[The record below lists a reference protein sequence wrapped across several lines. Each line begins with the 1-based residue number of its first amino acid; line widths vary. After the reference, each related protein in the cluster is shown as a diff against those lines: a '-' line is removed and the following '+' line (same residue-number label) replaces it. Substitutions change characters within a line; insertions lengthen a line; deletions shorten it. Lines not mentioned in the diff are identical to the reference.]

1 MMYKFIALLLL
12 VLTPIFS
19 YIIVKL
25 FGLNRLKLLFPDV
38 AFPLYVLEIILVSD
52 KFLTHGLL
60 PYLISLF
67 SLLALAI
74 AAFLIFKKHR
84 FSYKRFIKLFWRVG
98 FLVSLLFYFGLVI
111 YIFLIWL
118 PLLWHF
124 LFPKIK
130 PLVLWTA
137 PQKLDRKSNEMGCFS
152 YEIELWR

>member
-67 SLLALAI
+67 SLLALTI

-98 FLVSLLFYFGLVI
+98 FLVTLLFYFGLVI
-111 YIFLIWL
+111 YIFLI
-118 PLLWHF
+118 
-124 LFPKIK
+124 
-130 PLVLWTA
+130 
-137 PQKLDRKSNEMGCFS
+137 
-152 YEIELWR
+152 